1 VSNDLNLRTFA
12 TFEIMSRIRFLRLL
26 LLGSFLVAA
35 LSSCVTNRKYQML
48 QNGDAN
54 KSNLPADSVMRKYL
68 INEFEYTIQPNDI
81 LSIRFESL
89 TAKEYDFL
97 ARPVDPNA
105 ANAFVGGALLLGD
118 LVDENGEVP
127 YPVVGKVKV
136 TGLTVFQAQEKLQE
150 LANQYF
156 ESAVVKVRLLNYRIT
171 MLGEFNREGSITLNN
186 NRVTMLEAIG
196 LAGGLRDLADKSNV
210 KLVRQIDNNVEV
222 VYLNLLDENF
232 VHSPYYYVY
241 QNDILIAPPLR
252 QRPYRTYFGQ
262 NLSLIL
268 SSVSLLLLVLNF
280 NR

>member
-1 VSNDLNLRTFA
+1 MSNDLNLRTFA

>member
-1 VSNDLNLRTFA
+1 
-12 TFEIMSRIRFLRLL
+12 MSRIRFLRLL

-262 NLSLIL
+262 NLSLII
-268 SSVSLLLLVLNF
+268 SSISLLLLVLNF